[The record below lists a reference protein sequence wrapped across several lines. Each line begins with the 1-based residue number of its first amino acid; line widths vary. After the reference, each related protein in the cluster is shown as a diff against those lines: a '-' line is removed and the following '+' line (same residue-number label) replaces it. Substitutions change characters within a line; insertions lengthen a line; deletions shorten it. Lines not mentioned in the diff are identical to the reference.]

1 MYYTSL
7 TDSERAVPC
16 SKLGRFLATAEE
28 PRSWA
33 TASRCC
39 GSPTT
44 PTLWFPRTK
53 RQFLAAYSWSK
64 CLLQCMSH
72 YVSSNDLKCLTKCSL
87 VHSIL
92 VLFLGTGLCLCT
104 WEALAVPGRPGPLC
118 SCALW
123 PLLPQWATTAAHW
136 RRSGKVTKSYDVPPR
151 KHWVPPYLDGKFGTT
166 VALLECGEPQTVS
179 RKRGSLTIHL
189 QIWAKTCKN
198 YNIFVCFFS
207 KLKLLRVCLLASLTT
222 FADGVCCW
230 GCPELSET
238 GMQNM
243 FLSHFKVL
251 KFESCFSK

>member
-1 MYYTSL
+1 MYPQISNVSL
-7 TDSERAVPC
+7 NVV
-16 SKLGRFLATAEE
+16 
-28 PRSWA
+28 W
-33 TASRCC
+33 
-39 GSPTT
+39 
-44 PTLWFPRTK
+44 
-53 RQFLAAYSWSK
+53 
-64 CLLQCMSH
+64 
-72 YVSSNDLKCLTKCSL
+72 
-87 VHSIL
+87 SIL
-92 VLFLGTGLCLCT
+92 VLLVGTSLCLCT
-104 WEALAVPGRPGPLC
+104 WEALAIPGRPGPLC

-136 RRSGKVTKSYDVPPR
+136 RRSGKVTKSHDVPPR